1 LYKEVKAERHTSVMM
16 RLGGDTLHRCDD
28 ESCISADD
36 FTAGA
41 IAVKLGPGRFLK
53 TNTRCAL

>member
-1 LYKEVKAERHTSVMM
+1 MM

-28 ESCISADD
+28 ESCISAND

-41 IAVKLGPGRFLK
+41 SADESGPERSK
-53 TNTRCAL
+53 TSG